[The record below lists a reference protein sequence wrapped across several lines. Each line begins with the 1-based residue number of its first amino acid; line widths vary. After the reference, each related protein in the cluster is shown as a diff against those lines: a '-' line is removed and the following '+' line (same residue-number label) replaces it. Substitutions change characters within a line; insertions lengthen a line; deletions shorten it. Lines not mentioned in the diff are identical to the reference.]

1 MKTLICTILAG
12 VFVLLLFGGC
22 TDPKVALPEKTSVA
36 AEETRHTVLYY
47 LHRTIRCHECLAM
60 EKMTGEL
67 MKTVFKDALGS
78 GRLEYVIGNL
88 DEPEYEPYFDLFDLS
103 FSTLVLVDSDGAG
116 SMTQWKKLDDAWSK
130 ADDNAAFNTYVTREI
145 NAWLDAAESNR

>member
-1 MKTLICTILAG
+1 MKTLICSILAV
-12 VFVLLLFGGC
+12 VFVLLLFDGC
-22 TDPKVALPEKTSVA
+22 AEPNATQQEQAPSA
-36 AEETRHTVLYY
+36 AEEARHTVLYY

-60 EKMTGEL
+60 EKMAGEL
-67 MKTVFKDALGS
+67 MDTAFKDALES

-130 ADDNAAFNTYVTREI
+130 ADDDAAFRTYVTR
-145 NAWLDAAESNR
+145 